1 MQLIQARFVDD
12 SFAPALK
19 KEIVRKLARVI
30 RARKRPCESANP
42 SSQTPSGVEGA
53 PTGRA

>member
-42 SSQTPSGVEGA
+42 SSQTPSGVEGP